1 MKPLSRSLLVAA
13 LSLAIS
19 SPARAQV
26 VPASA
31 TSRGNLQ
38 EQIRKGLPGL
48 PDNTV
53 GHRLHYGL
61 EILEGIEA
69 GLTMAK
75 VMHSLGAFALPLEI
89 VGPVAGM
96 AAVYVALGNAHADAI
111 NSVVTD
117 QILSGFSRGVVL
129 GADSRPES
137 FVKYHFM
144 KHAPV
149 PNSVYPEYG
158 VRFQNAYNR
167 GLVAGYAQG
176 KNLTK
181 EESKALFLDLFS
193 RMTVHPSV
201 AYGEDSK
208 AWSERTWV
216 DYYVEC
222 GALFRRDH
230 LK

>member
-1 MKPLSRSLLVAA
+1 M
-13 LSLAIS
+13 
-19 SPARAQV
+19 
-26 VPASA
+26 
-31 TSRGNLQ
+31 
-38 EQIRKGLPGL
+38 
-48 PDNTV
+48 
-53 GHRLHYGL
+53 LHYGL
-61 EILEGIEA
+61 EIVEGIEV
-69 GLTMAK
+69 GLAIAEK
-75 VMHSLGAFALPLEI
+75 MHWVGVFALPLEV

-96 AAVYVALGNAHADAI
+96 VAVYVALGNAHADAI
-111 NSVVTD
+111 NSIITD

-129 GADSRPES
+129 GADSRPGS
-137 FVKYHFM
+137 YVKYHFM
-144 KHAPV
+144 KHSPV

-181 EESKALFLDLFS
+181 EETKAFFLDLFS
-193 RMTVHPSV
+193 RMTVQPAD

-208 AWSERTWV
+208 EWSERTWN

-222 GALFRRDH
+222 AALFRRDH